1 MSSWIFS
8 LNITEMIWNQCSTSM
23 CKATSKCL
31 LMITIVMFFVPWD
44 IIFTKGSVLLDTFH
58 DKIIGSIGRHSR
70 PVNLAIWKC
79 YLASKCSCHA
89 CSYMQSLWEEQM
101 GLATNQKEAG
111 DHSGSMT
118 PTLERL
124 TCWETCPFIG
134 QTNSKKIIW
143 IINLSQCWTPQ
154 VRPSQQRQVGFVG
167 SRHLWSALWLAHHQL
182 FCDVAS
188 WSLP

>member
-1 MSSWIFS
+1 
-8 LNITEMIWNQCSTSM
+8 M
-23 CKATSKCL
+23 CKATSICL
-31 LMITIVMFFVPWD
+31 LIITIVMFFVPWD

-58 DKIIGSIGRHSR
+58 DKILGSIGRHSR
-70 PVNLAIWKC
+70 PVNLVIWKC
-79 YLASKCSCHA
+79 YQTSKPSCHA

-111 DHSGSMT
+111 DHFGSTT

-124 TCWETCPFIG
+124 TCWETCLFIG
-134 QTNSKKIIW
+134 QERLKEFTLHRQRSFIW
-143 IINLSQCWTPQ
+143 LNIGHQ

-182 FCDVAS
+182 FCDIGSKAI
-188 WSLP
+188 P